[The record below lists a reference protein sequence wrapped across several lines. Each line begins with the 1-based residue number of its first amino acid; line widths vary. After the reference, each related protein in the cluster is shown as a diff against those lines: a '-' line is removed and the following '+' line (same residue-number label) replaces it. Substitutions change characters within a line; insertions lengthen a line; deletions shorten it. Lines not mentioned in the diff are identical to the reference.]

1 MALRREQRRGRA
13 TQHRDAPLRH
23 RGNHPADVTESYE
36 IWLGSNRVAV
46 REAGSALLALVDY
59 LRGEGV
65 SDHDIVR
72 LGNDEVAWRGAV
84 YRARLARQAAVQ

>member
-1 MALRREQRRGRA
+1 M
-13 TQHRDAPLRH
+13 
-23 RGNHPADVTESYE
+23 TESYE

-65 SDHDIVR
+65 SDGDIVR
-72 LGNDEVAWRGAV
+72 LGDDEVAWRGAV
-84 YRARLARQAAVQ
+84 YRARLTQPASVP